1 MDKPVKQSG
10 TLDYLD
16 EFGIEFEGLA
26 PSEEGWL
33 ICLRCSVC
41 GHPWSSVRT
50 SPEFEKEATECP
62 KAHTSKKHTGKGPK
76 KKE

>member
-1 MDKPVKQSG
+1 MDRPVKQSG
-10 TLDYLD
+10 TLDNLSQ
-16 EFGIEFEGLA
+16 FAIEFDGLV

-33 ICLRCSVC
+33 ICLRCSTC
-41 GHPWSSVRT
+41 GHQWTAART

-62 KAHTSKKHTGKGPK
+62 QALTAKKHTGKSPK